1 MTDVLIAGGGPAGW
15 ALARAC
21 ARRGLAT
28 TLVDAA
34 PAAPWRNT
42 YGVWADELPGLPR
55 ETIAAAPGSTVAFGT
70 REHRLDRG
78 YLVLDNAG
86 LRSWLTAAPV
96 TVVAGRVA
104 HAEHGRH
111 GSTVVLADDR
121 RLATAVVVD
130 ASGVHRVLS
139 GGPPRGQR
147 AEQTAY
153 GLVLPAA
160 EAERLVPGAA
170 DTAVFMDWRDGAPSF
185 RYLLPLGD
193 GSVLVEETSLA
204 HRPGVPVEELAA
216 RLRTRLTGVGLRPRG
231 REERVRIVLDV
242 PVPGRGTLGA
252 IGAGSIGAVAFG
264 AGAFGAV
271 PFGVAA
277 GLVHPATGY
286 SVATALRLAPRVAAA
301 LAGAFEAGPPAAR
314 RAAHRTLWT
323 AEARAVH
330 SLRQYGLRAL
340 RRMSPSELAEFFDL
354 FFTLPGDAQRA
365 YTSGREDLPGTAAAM
380 ARLFRA
386 APPRLRTRLAGRR

>member
-34 PAAPWRNT
+34 PLAPWRAT
-42 YGVWADELPGLPR
+42 YGAWADELPGLPPPV
-55 ETIAAAPGSTVAFGT
+55 IASAPGETVAFGT
-70 REHRLDRG
+70 REHRLARR
-78 YLVLDNAG
+78 YLVLDNEG
-86 LRSWLTAAPV
+86 LREWLTTVPV
-96 TVVAGRVA
+96 TVVTGRVA
-104 HAEHGRH
+104 GAEHGRH
-111 GSTVVLADDR
+111 GSTVVLADER

-130 ASGVHRVLS
+130 ASGAHRVLS
-139 GGPPRGQR
+139 GGPPRGHR

-160 EAERLVPGAA
+160 DAERLIPGAP

-193 GSVLVEETSLA
+193 GSVLVEETCLA
-204 HRPGVPVEELAA
+204 HRPGVPAGELAA
-216 RLRTRLTGVGLRPRG
+216 RLRTRLAAAGLQARG
-231 REERVRIVLDV
+231 REEHVRIVLDV
-242 PVPGRGTLGA
+242 PLPSR
-252 IGAGSIGAVAFG
+252 GAV
-264 AGAFGAV
+264 V

-301 LAGAFEAGPPAAR
+301 LAGALDAGPEAAVRAAR
-314 RAAHRTLWT
+314 KTLWT

-330 SLRQYGLRAL
+330 TLRRYGLRAL
-340 RRMSPSELAEFFDL
+340 RRMSPAELAEFFDL
-354 FFTLPGDAQRA
+354 FFALPEAVQRA
-365 YTSGREDLPGTAAAM
+365 YTSGREDIPGTAAAM

-386 APPRLRTRLAGRR
+386 APPRIRARLAGRR

>member
-1 MTDVLIAGGGPAGW
+1 MLIAGGGPAGW

-28 TLVDAA
+28 TLVDAV
-34 PAAPWRNT
+34 PEAPWRST

-55 ETIAAAPGSTVAFGT
+55 ETIAAAPGATVAFGT
-70 REHRLDRG
+70 REHRLDRE
-78 YLVLDNAG
+78 YLVLDNTG

-111 GSTVVLADDR
+111 GSTVILADDR

-130 ASGVHRVLS
+130 ASGANRVLS
-139 GGPPRGQR
+139 GGQPGGRR

-160 EAERLVPGAA
+160 DAERLLPGAG
-170 DTAVFMDWRDGAPSF
+170 DTAVFMDWREGAASF

-216 RLRTRLTGVGLRPRG
+216 RLRARLAGAGLRPRG

-242 PVPGRGTLGA
+242 PLPGRGVR
-252 IGAGSIGAVAFG
+252 SP
-264 AGAFGAV
+264 GAV

-301 LAGAFEAGPPAAR
+301 LAGAFEAGPQAAAR
-314 RAAHRTLWT
+314 AGRRTLWT

-330 SLRQYGLRAL
+330 ALRQYGLRAL
-340 RRMSPSELAEFFDL
+340 RRMSPTELAEFFDL

-380 ARLFRA
+380 TRLFHA
-386 APPRLRTRLAGRR
+386 APPALRARLAGRR

>member
-1 MTDVLIAGGGPAGW
+1 MSDVLIAGGGPAGW

-34 PAAPWRNT
+34 PQAAWRAT
-42 YGVWADELPGLPR
+42 YGAWADELPGLPG
-55 ETIAAAPGSTVAFGT
+55 EVIASAPGSTVAFGT

-104 HAEHGRH
+104 HAEHGHH

-130 ASGVHRVLS
+130 ASGRNRVLS
-139 GGPPRGQR
+139 GGPPGGHR

-160 EAERLVPGAA
+160 DAERLVPGAS

-204 HRPGVPVEELAA
+204 HRPGVPVDELAT
-216 RLRTRLTGVGLRPRG
+216 RLRTRLAGAGLRPHG

-242 PVPGRGTLGA
+242 PLPGRG
-252 IGAGSIGAVAFG
+252 AV
-264 AGAFGAV
+264 V

-286 SVATALRLAPRVAAA
+286 SIATALRLAPRVAAA
-301 LAGAFEAGPPAAR
+301 LASAFEAGPRAAR
-314 RAAHRTLWT
+314 HAARRTLWT
-323 AEARAVH
+323 TEARAVH

-340 RRMSPSELAEFFDL
+340 RRMSPAELAEFFDL
-354 FFTLPGDAQRA
+354 FFALPTPVQQA
-365 YTSGREDLPGTAAAM
+365 YTSGREDLTGTVAAM
-380 ARLFRA
+380 TRLFRA
-386 APPRLRTRLAGRR
+386 APPRLRARLAGRRPNTIR

>member
-1 MTDVLIAGGGPAGW
+1 MSDVLIAGGGPAGW

-34 PAAPWRNT
+34 PRAPWRST
-42 YGVWADELPGLPR
+42 YGAWADELPGLPA
-55 ETIAAAPGSTVAFGT
+55 EVIASAPGATVAFGT

-96 TVVAGRVA
+96 TVVTGRVA

-130 ASGVHRVLS
+130 ASGRNRVLS
-139 GGPPRGQR
+139 GGPPGGRR

-153 GLVLPAA
+153 GLVLLAA
-160 EAERLVPGAA
+160 DAERLVPGAS
-170 DTAVFMDWRDGAPSF
+170 DTAVFMDWRDGSPSF

-204 HRPGVPVEELAA
+204 HRPGVPVDRLAA
-216 RLRTRLTGVGLRPRG
+216 RLRTRLAAAGLRPHG
-231 REERVRIVLDV
+231 REERVRIALDV
-242 PVPGRGTLGA
+242 PLPGRG
-252 IGAGSIGAVAFG
+252 AV
-264 AGAFGAV
+264 V

-301 LAGAFEAGPPAAR
+301 LAGAFEAGPAAAVRAAR
-314 RAAHRTLWT
+314 RTLWT

-340 RRMSPSELAEFFDL
+340 RRMSAAELAEFFDL
-354 FFTLPGDAQRA
+354 FFALPAPVQQA

-386 APPRLRTRLAGRR
+386 APPTLRARLAGRRTNTIR

>member
-28 TLVDAA
+28 TLVDPA
-34 PAAPWRNT
+34 PLAPWRST
-42 YGVWADELPGLPR
+42 YGLWADELPGLPSPV
-55 ETIAAAPGSTVAFGT
+55 IASAPGETVAFGT
-70 REHRLDRG
+70 REHRLARR
-78 YLVLDNAG
+78 YLVLDNEG
-86 LRSWLTAAPV
+86 LRTLLTTAPV
-96 TVVAGRVA
+96 TVVTGRVA
-104 HAEHGRH
+104 GAEHGRH

-121 RLATAVVVD
+121 RLAAAVVID
-130 ASGVHRVLS
+130 ASGAHRVLS
-139 GGPPRGQR
+139 GGPPRGHR

-160 EAERLVPGAA
+160 EADRLVPGAA
-170 DTAVFMDWRDGAPSF
+170 DTAVFMDWREGAPSF

-193 GSVLVEETSLA
+193 GSVLVEETCLA
-204 HRPGVPVEELAA
+204 RRPGVPVGELAA
-216 RLRTRLTGVGLRPRG
+216 RLRTRLAAAGLRARG

-242 PVPGRGTLGA
+242 PLPGRG
-252 IGAGSIGAVAFG
+252 AV
-264 AGAFGAV
+264 V

-301 LAGAFEAGPPAAR
+301 LAGAFEAGPEAAVRAAR
-314 RAAHRTLWT
+314 RTLWT

-330 SLRQYGLRAL
+330 SLRRYGLRAL
-340 RRMSPSELAEFFDL
+340 RRMSPGELAEFFDL
-354 FFTLPGDAQRA
+354 FFGLPGDLQRA

-380 ARLFRA
+380 TRLFRA
-386 APPRLRTRLAGRR
+386 APPPIRARLAGRR